1 MEWSTKAIEA
11 DRPFGSWAEDLADA
25 FVQLEPRKITEQ
37 PFQGVITR
45 TDVAAIKISRVEATR
60 HVVPRLRSHIA
71 RSISDMY
78 FVNLQLD
85 GVGRYTQRGHEQIC
99 GPGDLA
105 IVDTTEPFEIANCRN
120 FSLFCFAVPRQ
131 LLPSALAE
139 RPRLRLSATEAG
151 RALSRTLA
159 GHAEL
164 CLRSDPNSGI
174 SAFGAQH
181 VVDLISHAPGI
192 LEERPAERACRS
204 VLLSMMLDYIDR
216 HVEDPELGA
225 DALALKFH
233 CSQRYVHKLFSTTGR
248 SVGEHVNGLRILVCT
263 RNLLDHAHQR
273 ATVAEIAFNAGFRDI
288 SHFNRLFKRST
299 GLAPREFRRALGLRA
314 VDGTQ

>member
-11 DRPFGSWAEDLADA
+11 DRPFGSWTEDLADA
-25 FVQLEPRKITEQ
+25 FVPLEPRKIAEQ
-37 PFQGVITR
+37 PFQGTISR
-45 TDVAAIKISRVEATR
+45 TDVASIQISRVEATK
-60 HVVPRLRSHIA
+60 HVVLRLRSHIA
-71 RSISDMY
+71 RSIGDVY

-131 LLPSALAE
+131 LLPGALAE

-151 RALSRTLA
+151 RALSRTLS

-164 CLRSDPNSGI
+164 CLRSEPNSGI

-192 LEERPAERACRS
+192 LEGRSPERAGLS
-204 VLLSMMLDYIDR
+204 VLLSMMLDHIDR
-216 HVEDPELGA
+216 HVDDPELCA
-225 DALALKFH
+225 ATLAQKFH

-248 SVGEHVNGLRILVCT
+248 SVGEHVNGQRILVCT
-263 RNLLDHAHQR
+263 RNLLDHAHRR
-273 ATVAEIAFNAGFRDI
+273 ATIAEVAFNAGFRDI
-288 SHFNRLFKRST
+288 SYFNRLF
-299 GLAPREFRRALGLRA
+299 
-314 VDGTQ
+314 